1 MKRRILDLYRGDIHK
16 HAVDYERKV
25 EAIFD
30 EIPEQLGR
38 HEKRFFLSSL
48 GGGARF
54 REYESSF
61 FGLDDSM
68 IVNICFN
75 STQPSIGLKKNKD
88 RTTMKLY
95 MADTGLLVSHAF
107 DEEVMASDCCSESWN
122 ATKAWFLRI
131 WWRRC

>member
-1 MKRRILDLYRGDIHK
+1 MKSSCTSRKEGRWGRCFTGRLWTVSDSICSWVECHRRNLDLYRGDIHK

-48 GGGARF
+48 GGGAHF

-61 FGLDDSM
+61 FLGLT
-68 IVNICFN
+68 I
-75 STQPSIGLKKNKD
+75 P
-88 RTTMKLY
+88 
-95 MADTGLLVSHAF
+95 
-107 DEEVMASDCCSESWN
+107 
-122 ATKAWFLRI
+122 
-131 WWRRC
+131 